1 MMNDENKSMIPK
13 NKLLSNDD
21 VQQQQQQD
29 NSNEADNDNNKS
41 ASISSTAP
49 SSTKT
54 SFKTNQSQSIIEQ
67 AQRFKEEGNVL
78 FTKRDFEASLVSY
91 QRSLSM
97 LVSSITKEDD
107 EDDQRYQQQVIQL
120 NIAVKNNIILV
131 FHKLGRNLEALT
143 LCNELLLLQDEKN
156 GFLYFNYSKCKFF
169 FVKFFWD
176 LVFQLFRNFFKI
188 YGFIS

>member
-1 MMNDENKSMIPK
+1 MNDENKSMIPK

>member
-1 MMNDENKSMIPK
+1 MNDENKSMIPK
-13 NKLLSNDD
+13 NKLLSND

-78 FTKRDFEASLVSY
+78 FVKRDFEASLVSY

-107 EDDQRYQQQVIQL
+107 VDDQRHQQQVIQL

-176 LVFQLFRNFFKI
+176 LVFQLFRNFFLNI
-188 YGFIS
+188 WIHS

>member
-1 MMNDENKSMIPK
+1 MNDENKSMIPK

-78 FTKRDFEASLVSY
+78 FVKRDFEASLVSY

-107 EDDQRYQQQVIQL
+107 VDDQRHQQQVIQL

-176 LVFQLFRNFFKI
+176 LVFQLFRNFFLNI
-188 YGFIS
+188 WIHS

>member
-1 MMNDENKSMIPK
+1 MIPN
-13 NKLLSNDD
+13 NKLLSND

-29 NSNEADNDNNKS
+29 NSNEAENDNNNLAS
-41 ASISSTAP
+41 ASASAS

-97 LVSSITKEDD
+97 LVSSITKED
-107 EDDQRYQQQVIQL
+107 EDDQRHQQQVIQL

-131 FHKLGRNLEALT
+131 FHKLGRNLEALN

-156 GFLYFNYSKCKFF
+156 GFLYVNYSKCKFF
-169 FVKFFWD
+169 FIWISFWD
-176 LVFQLFRNFFKI
+176 LVFQLFREFFLI

>member
-1 MMNDENKSMIPK
+1 MNDENKSMIPK

-29 NSNEADNDNNKS
+29 NSNEAENDNNNS
-41 ASISSTAP
+41 ASISSASS

-78 FTKRDFEASLVSY
+78 FVKRDFEASLVSY

-107 EDDQRYQQQVIQL
+107 VDDQRHQQQVIQL

-176 LVFQLFRNFFKI
+176 LVFQLFRNFFLNI
-188 YGFIS
+188 WIHS